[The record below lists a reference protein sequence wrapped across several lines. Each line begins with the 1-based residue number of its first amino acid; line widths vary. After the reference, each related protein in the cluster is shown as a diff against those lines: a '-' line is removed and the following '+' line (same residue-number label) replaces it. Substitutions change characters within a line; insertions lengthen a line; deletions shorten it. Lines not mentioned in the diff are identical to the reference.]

1 MTELDIHLVLLEISN
16 TIADN
21 FQFWLATTFAVV
33 VVTYT
38 AGQKLQISIRAAL
51 AIIYL
56 MAAGMFYLRYQL
68 SSDQAAYYFHL
79 LREMNSDLPAPYQGL
94 VTILRKSVM
103 LAGSLLAIIFLFAP
117 EWTRT
122 VDKSENET

>member
-38 AGQKLQISIRAAL
+38 AGQRLQISIRAAL
-51 AIIYL
+51 AVVYL
-56 MAAGMFYLRYQL
+56 MAAWMFFLRYQM
-68 SSDQAAYYFHL
+68 SSDQAAFYFQL
-79 LREMNSDLPAPYQGL
+79 LREMNSDLPAPHQGL

-103 LAGSLLAIIFLFAP
+103 LAGSFLAVIFLFVP
-117 EWTRT
+117 SWTRIAE
-122 VDKSENET
+122 KPESET